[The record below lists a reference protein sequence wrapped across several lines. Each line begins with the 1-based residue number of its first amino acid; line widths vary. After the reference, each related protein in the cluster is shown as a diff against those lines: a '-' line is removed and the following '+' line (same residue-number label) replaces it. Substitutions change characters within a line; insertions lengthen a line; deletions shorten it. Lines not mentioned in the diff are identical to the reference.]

1 MSSNI
6 TTIKLG
12 DREFHILGTAHVSP
26 ESVKEV
32 REAIE
37 TLEPERV
44 CVELDEARYQT
55 MTQHDSWEKLDLIQ
69 VFRQKKGFL
78 LLANLAL
85 GSYQRRIGQDMGV
98 APGSEMKEAI
108 ELSESKDIPISLIDR
123 DVRVTLGRAWKKAGL
138 IGKAKLLSTLLASA
152 FDDEEV
158 TEEQIEELKQVS
170 ELDQMMGEI
179 GKEFPKAKE
188 ILIDERDRYLATKL
202 YEEGGNKLLAVVGAG
217 HVPGMVRYLESL
229 HKKEVETDL
238 SDISSVPPKGFFGSV
253 GPWIIPAVIIGL
265 LGTSVYLGLNQ
276 ARDAVEG
283 WFFWNALFTFIGG
296 VIALGHPLTILAA
309 TAAAPFTSLIP
320 VIGVGMVSGPI
331 EAMLRKPRVED
342 FETLR
347 EDSGSLGGFYKN
359 RILRSLWVFLLTSLG
374 SVAGTLVGGTD
385 LAQTVISQIMDLFA
399 N

>member
-6 TTIKLG
+6 TTLKLG

-32 REAIE
+32 REAIIS
-37 TLEPERV
+37 LDPQRV

-85 GSYQRRIGQDMGV
+85 GSYQRRIGEDMGV

-108 ELSESKDIPISLIDR
+108 EVSESKDIPISLIDR

-202 YEEGGNKLLAVVGAG
+202 WEEGGDKLLAVVGAG
-217 HVPGMVRYLESL
+217 HVPGMVRYLEAL
-229 HKKEVETDL
+229 HKKEAGTDL
-238 SDISSVPPKGFFGSV
+238 TDISSVPPKGFFGHIA
-253 GPWIIPAVIIGL
+253 PWIIPVII
-265 LGTSVYLGLNQ
+265 LGLFSVSIYFGWDDFVTNL
-276 ARDAVEG
+276 ARWV
-283 WFFWNALFTFIGG
+283 FWNSLFAFIGG
-296 VIALGHPLTILAA
+296 VIALGHPLSILAA
-309 TAAAPFTSLIP
+309 TVSAPITSMIP

-331 EAMLRKPRVED
+331 EALLRKPRVED
-342 FETLR
+342 FEALR
-347 EDSGSLGGFYKN
+347 EDASSLKGFYKN
-359 RILRSLWVFLLTSLG
+359 RVLKSLWVFLLTSLG
-374 SVAGTLVGGTD
+374 SVIGTFVGG
-385 LAQTVISQIMDLFA
+385 QTWPKA
-399 N
+399 